1 MFVYIH
7 NLFGIL
13 VVWLILCIHYSS
25 KCFELSPTLF
35 VLIWFSQLIEPKGQL
50 ISIDGKT
57 NDEVCRGLER
67 MLLKMEITTSKLKV
81 LHIHSSYIKLGYT
94 DWRTLLK
101 DCTFSRLFWVF
112 FLLRFTSKNISFF
125 SVELFLSLMS

>member
-7 NLFGIL
+7 NLLWIL

-25 KCFELSPTLF
+25 KCFEFSPTLYCF
-35 VLIWFSQLIEPKGQL
+35 NLALTTDRTQGTAYFDWWKNKGW
-50 ISIDGKT
+50 
-57 NDEVCRGLER
+57 GLER
-67 MLLKMEITTSKLKV
+67 MLLKMEIATSKLKV
-81 LHIHSSYIKLGYT
+81 LHIHSAYIKLGYT
-94 DWRTLLK
+94 DWRTLLT

-112 FLLRFTSKNISFF
+112 FYCDLLQKNISFF